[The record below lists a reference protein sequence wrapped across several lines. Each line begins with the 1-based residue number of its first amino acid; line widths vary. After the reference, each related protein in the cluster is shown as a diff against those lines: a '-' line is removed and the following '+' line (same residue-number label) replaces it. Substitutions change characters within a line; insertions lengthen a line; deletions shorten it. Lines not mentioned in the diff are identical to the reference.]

1 MRGRWNSICFR
12 DETLLLAIVASEPN
26 MFFRSEMQHIING
39 LDGHNHEAKLDRPLG
54 YLRTTT
60 LQKDANKI
68 VIHKYSL
75 LVCHDKTKTDI
86 DWTQINL
93 KAIIHLIALER
104 SFVHFIAYLFHAS
117 NGYPHVHFQISSK
130 ELYALRQQT
139 GHFGL
144 RHYSEPLNKAL
155 EWTLGSNY
163 WFKDPTTL
171 INVHNFLVAILK
183 RNFGESKDTTDF
195 ISPILLRANGVFEI
209 EQLNIFQNLIAT
221 LAGPVLKDI
230 PSLVSFY
237 NAYEIVTQS
246 KQIIFNIEIIASA
259 KFTGMSTVINS
270 FYATRSLSL
279 YRLFNKEMIQSM
291 GCGTHAQDSQVT
303 DSPISFGGSYPNDLI
318 AFTPPGD
325 DSSVLNA
332 RIPSESLPD
341 PTPKFNKQA
350 SQAAIKDKLNW
361 DDVFGSNQSNS
372 SGLVKPTTNNLPP
385 ANDKPAS
392 TKTVANKV
400 TVEADVICG
409 ENSDDYFSDSMEFLE
424 GSTVVIGSNENKENE
439 PVFPIPTVLTTDSDL
454 G

>member
-1 MRGRWNSICFR
+1 
-12 DETLLLAIVASEPN
+12 
-26 MFFRSEMQHIING
+26 MQHIING
-39 LDGHNHEAKLDRPLG
+39 LDGYNHEAKLERPLG
-54 YLRTTT
+54 FTRTTT

-75 LVCHDKTKTDI
+75 TLCHDKTNSDI
-86 DWTQINL
+86 NWTQISL
-93 KAIIHLIALER
+93 KSIVHLIALER
-104 SFVHFIAYLFHAS
+104 TFAHFISYLYHAS
-117 NGYPHVHFQISSK
+117 HGYPTVHFQISSK

-155 EWTLGSNY
+155 EWTLGSSN

-171 INVHNFLVAILK
+171 LNVHNFLVAVLK
-183 RNFGESKDTTDF
+183 RNFGDFTNATDF
-195 ISPILLRANGVFEI
+195 ISPILLRANGTFEV

-221 LAGPVLKDI
+221 LAGPVLKET

-237 NAYEIVTQS
+237 NAYEIVSQS
-246 KQIIFNIEIIASA
+246 KQIIFNIEVIASA

-291 GCGTHAQDSQVT
+291 GCGTHAQDSQAT

-325 DSSVLNA
+325 DSSVFNA
-332 RIPSESLPD
+332 NIAPESLSD
-341 PTPKFNKQA
+341 PNPKFNKQA

-361 DDVFGSNQSNS
+361 DDVFGPNHSGSSNS
-372 SGLVKPTTNNLPP
+372 DKSQSTSQNSKSSKPTENETNTPP
-385 ANDKPAS
+385 TAS
-392 TKTVANKV
+392 KKV
-400 TVEADVICG
+400 VVEADVICG
-409 ENSDDYFSDSMEFLE
+409 ENSDDYFSDSMEYLE
-424 GSTVVIGSNENKENE
+424 GSIVTVGSNGNKENE
-439 PVFPIPTVLTTDSDL
+439 PIFPIPKVLTTSDTTL

>member
-1 MRGRWNSICFR
+1 
-12 DETLLLAIVASEPN
+12 

-39 LDGHNHEAKLDRPLG
+39 LDGYNHEAKLDRPLG
-54 YLRTTT
+54 YNRTTT

-68 VIHKYSL
+68 VIHKYSI

-86 DWTQINL
+86 NWTQVNL
-93 KAIIHLIALER
+93 KAIIHLVAIER
-104 SFVHFIAYLFHAS
+104 SFVHFLAYLFHAS
-117 NGYPHVHFQISSK
+117 NGYPNVHFQISSK

-155 EWTLGSNY
+155 EWTLGSSN

-171 INVHNFLVAILK
+171 LNVHNFLVAVLK
-183 RNFGESKDTTDF
+183 RNIGESTNTTDF
-195 ISPILLRANGVFEI
+195 ISPILLRANGTFET
-209 EQLNIFQNLIAT
+209 EQLNIYQNLIAT
-221 LAGPVLKDI
+221 LAGPVLKEI

-237 NAYEIVTQS
+237 NAYEIISQS
-246 KQIIFNIEIIASA
+246 KQIVFNIEIIASA

-279 YRLFNKEMIQSM
+279 YRLFTKEMIQSM

-303 DSPISFGGSYPNDLI
+303 DSPVSFGGSYPNDLV

-332 RIPSESLPD
+332 RIASESLPD
-341 PTPKFNKQA
+341 PKPKFQRQA
-350 SQAAIKDKLNW
+350 SQAAIKNKLNW
-361 DDVFGSNQSNS
+361 DDVFGPNS
-372 SGLVKPTTNNLPP
+372 SNNSSLDKTNPTN
-385 ANDKPAS
+385 AASGEDKPAS
-392 TKTVANKV
+392 TTVIANKV
-400 TVEADVICG
+400 VVEADVICG
-409 ENSDDYFSDSMEFLE
+409 ENSDDYFSDSMEYLD

-439 PVFPIPTVLTTDSDL
+439 PIFPIPTVLTTTESII